1 MTSRTNVRPRPLE
14 LSKQLP
20 IVRELS
26 ELDPPTEGAKD
37 VVHTVE
43 VRRRESSHVL
53 PAPNENQKSLATV
66 LYTAKCSPQNDFN
79 K

>member
-37 VVHTVE
+37 VLYTVE
-43 VRRRESSHVL
+43 VGDSIFRRSMTRSFQEWVK
-53 PAPNENQKSLATV
+53 A
-66 LYTAKCSPQNDFN
+66 
-79 K
+79 